1 MHKNGRTNLEVLHYC
16 LVFGGVT
23 LPHRSSEGKAECV
36 SPHCGVRHCNSRRYC
51 ARTAAMV
58 PPELYRRNLV
68 EISRFLVLGSDS
80 ETRDLQPC
88 ALERRCEEVA
98 TMNAILLR

>member
-1 MHKNGRTNLEVLHYC
+1 
-16 LVFGGVT
+16 
-23 LPHRSSEGKAECV
+23 
-36 SPHCGVRHCNSRRYC
+36 
-51 ARTAAMV
+51 MV
-58 PPELYRRNLV
+58 PPDLYRRNLV

-88 ALERRCEEVA
+88 VPERRCEEVA